1 MATIRTTVARPESA
15 VGAGLRCRHERFHLH
30 GWQRQELTADC
41 LEVRASVVGR
51 RILSDAR
58 HRVGQ
63 TPYAQVAALNQR
75 SQDAAFLVVAQAEA
89 ALHLFDGPDRIA
101 GDADDGRFAQ
111 VVDDLSKDYVA

>member
-1 MATIRTTVARPESA
+1 MATIRTTVARQESA

-30 GWQRQELTADC
+30 GWQRQQLTADC

-63 TPYAQVAALNQR
+63 APYAQDAAL
-75 SQDAAFLVVAQAEA
+75 LVVAQAEA

-101 GDADDGRFAQ
+101 GDADDGRFAL
-111 VVDDLSKDYVA
+111 LSTIFPNTASLSAP